1 MRSSFYFPDKM
12 NMNPHEKPRT
22 QWPLIEDLNVFVT
35 VVRKESFAN
44 AAADLGLSPS
54 YVSKRIGL
62 LEKSLGMRLFHRS
75 ARAIWLTADGQK
87 ALHGAITV
95 LDSMGEFVSGL
106 ADWRNAIEGNIHISC
121 SFGFGSTWVANALSE
136 LAERYPALNVKL
148 TLTDTVVDLVEEAV
162 DIEIHIGND
171 VKDLYITRKL
181 SSNHRVLCAAAGY
194 LDKYGTPS
202 QISDLKRHK
211 CLVIH
216 ERNAQFGVWSLT
228 NGSESAQL
236 HIQSQLSSNS
246 GSVVLNWALNGH
258 GIILRSLW
266 EVQRYLANGQL
277 VQILPA
283 WHQDADIWAV
293 YSSRTSESA
302 RLRVCVNFL
311 VDYFQQHPPV
321 EYKDEEGLRN
331 SV

>member
-1 MRSSFYFPDKM
+1 
-12 NMNPHEKPRT
+12 MNPHEKQRT

-44 AAADLGLSPS
+44 AAAELGLSPS

-75 ARAIWLTADGQK
+75 ARSIWLTADGQK
-87 ALHGAITV
+87 ALNGAITV

-106 ADWRNAIEGNIHISC
+106 ADWRNAIEGNIHVSC
-121 SFGFGSTWVANALSE
+121 SFGFGSTWVANALSV
-136 LAERYPALNVKL
+136 LAECYPALNVKL
-148 TLTDTVVDLVEEAV
+148 TLTDTVVDLVEEGV

-181 SSNHRVLCAAAGY
+181 ADNYRVLCAAPEY
-194 LDKYGTPS
+194 LDKYGIPT
-202 QISDLKRHK
+202 QTGELKHHK
-211 CLVIH
+211 CLVIQ
-216 ERNAQFGVWSLT
+216 ERNAQFGVWPLT
-228 NGSESAQL
+228 NGSENTQL

-258 GIILRSLW
+258 GIILRSIW
-266 EVQRYLANGQL
+266 EVQRYLDSGEL
-277 VQILPA
+277 VRVLPL
-283 WHQDADIWAV
+283 WYQNADIWAV
-293 YSSRTSESA
+293 YSNRTSGSA
-302 RLRVCVNFL
+302 RLKACIHFL

-321 EYKDEEGLRN
+321 GEHR
-331 SV
+331 